1 MANLFINMEDV
12 NIKTVEQGTKPITQK
27 FLNLSTVGSCR
38 CNFKC

>member
-12 NIKTVEQGTKPITQK
+12 KIKIVEQGTKWTPQK
-27 FLNLSTVGSCR
+27 FLNLSTVGSSR